1 MAKMK
6 KQEEVEEPEPE
17 VEVHF
22 LTEEGM
28 VLLVLELMD
37 KMELESVQKIAYKA
51 YLLMAQEHALANMPV
66 KGEA

>member
-6 KQEEVEEPEPE
+6 KQEEVEEPE

>member
-6 KQEEVEEPEPE
+6 KQEEVEGPE